1 MFNEAL
7 TIWSMCPSG
16 FSLLSPTPETVL
28 PSFVLWEV
36 QGYLQ
41 FRQNGSTSSLSL
53 SQKLHIF
60 QHLCQ
65 HTALLFS
72 KVLYCIHM
80 KHSY

>member
-1 MFNEAL
+1 MFNEVL

-53 SQKLHIF
+53 RSSTFSHTFANTQPYYFQK
-60 QHLCQ
+60 
-65 HTALLFS
+65 
-72 KVLYCIHM
+72 YCIV
-80 KHSY
+80 YT